1 MASKKPGTHTWLWSL
16 RKDAVISEL
25 EKYRVT
31 IEPKATLAE
40 LRFLLKTELNK
51 TRAANAG
58 RAGQYDQLLIDLDQ
72 SEAELDN
79 LETLGDVVEE
89 DESDHDDVQ
98 LSDEEPTDDN
108 QAIGTSETS
117 QRERKLR
124 AEIEAEERERL
135 EAEERE
141 ERERR
146 IREARDQAERDQEE
160 RLARETAERAEQELR
175 GRLRQEIRARLL
187 QEREEQRAYR
197 LQLDAREVQIRHQVE
212 QRRKE
217 ERDDH
222 THSRGNNQRSWLSK
236 DIGQSSPNE
245 DNGQSK
251 QGNGIQR
258 SGREDGT
265 RRSGRATDPVNLP
278 RAVGSNPGTPRLDH
292 HQARSMDNS
301 IELHRRDMV
310 RKWGVVFKGERD
322 ILDFLERLEELAESY
337 GYEMDDLLPCI
348 PILLREK
355 ALLWYRNNKRAWVS
369 WEDFVQDLKA
379 FYLPPG
385 LELEL
390 EEQIRNRVQGPIE
403 SAAEYATRIQTLM
416 RRHGQ
421 MSPSARLTRLYQNL
435 RPEYRRYMKR
445 TEFSSVPELL
455 RLAGELEQL
464 SMQEK
469 ASSRR
474 ENKTTYAKTP
484 ASTKPSTSLELFEYN
499 WRENCWRCR
508 QKGHRKPECTN
519 RWVKFC
525 MRCGKMDTLSRDCPC
540 PRQGNEAR
548 TGSSSQ
554 NRARDHQGAPNP
566 APYSQPTNQSTPQP
580 SSSYQKK

>member
-58 RAGQYDQLLIDLDQ
+58 RAGRYDQLLIDLDQ

-222 THSRGNNQRSWLSK
+222 THPVATIK
-236 DIGQSSPNE
+236 DLG
-245 DNGQSK
+245 
-251 QGNGIQR
+251 
-258 SGREDGT
+258 
-265 RRSGRATDPVNLP
+265 
-278 RAVGSNPGTPRLDH
+278 
-292 HQARSMDNS
+292 
-301 IELHRRDMV
+301 
-310 RKWGVVFKGERD
+310 
-322 ILDFLERLEELAESY
+322 
-337 GYEMDDLLPCI
+337 
-348 PILLREK
+348 
-355 ALLWYRNNKRAWVS
+355 
-369 WEDFVQDLKA
+369 
-379 FYLPPG
+379 
-385 LELEL
+385 
-390 EEQIRNRVQGPIE
+390 
-403 SAAEYATRIQTLM
+403 
-416 RRHGQ
+416 
-421 MSPSARLTRLYQNL
+421 
-435 RPEYRRYMKR
+435 
-445 TEFSSVPELL
+445 
-455 RLAGELEQL
+455 
-464 SMQEK
+464 
-469 ASSRR
+469 
-474 ENKTTYAKTP
+474 
-484 ASTKPSTSLELFEYN
+484 
-499 WRENCWRCR
+499 
-508 QKGHRKPECTN
+508 
-519 RWVKFC
+519 
-525 MRCGKMDTLSRDCPC
+525 
-540 PRQGNEAR
+540 
-548 TGSSSQ
+548 
-554 NRARDHQGAPNP
+554 
-566 APYSQPTNQSTPQP
+566 
-580 SSSYQKK
+580 